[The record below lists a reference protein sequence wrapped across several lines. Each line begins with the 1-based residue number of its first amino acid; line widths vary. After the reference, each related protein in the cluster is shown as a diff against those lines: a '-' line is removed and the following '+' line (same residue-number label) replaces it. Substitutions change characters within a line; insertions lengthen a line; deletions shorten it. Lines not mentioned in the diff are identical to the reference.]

1 MKTVRICCG
10 TGCLANGSA
19 KVADEFERLIADGGI
34 EASVECDIKRT
45 GCNGF
50 CENGPLVTI
59 LPDEISY
66 YHVKV
71 SDVSEILEKTIKNGE
86 LINRLLYKNDK
97 GDFVKSQ
104 DENPFYAPQ
113 MKIALRNIGKIA
125 PSDIEDYI
133 AAGGYDG
140 LRKALSMTAEEII
153 EQIEISGLRG
163 RGGAGFPTGRKWRT
177 ALGYENFPKYVAC
190 NGDEGDP
197 GAFMDRSIL

>member
-19 KVADEFERLIADGGI
+19 KVADEFERLIADCGI
-34 EASVECDIKRT
+34 EAGVECDIKRT

-86 LINRLLYKNDK
+86 LINRLLYKNDN
-97 GDFVKSQ
+97 GEFVKSQ

-125 PSDIEDYI
+125 PSDIKDYI
-133 AAGGYDG
+133 AAAAMKD
-140 LRKALSMTAEEII
+140 
-153 EQIEISGLRG
+153 
-163 RGGAGFPTGRKWRT
+163 
-177 ALGYENFPKYVAC
+177 LGKHCP
-190 NGDEGDP
+190 
-197 GAFMDRSIL
+197 

>member
-19 KVADEFERLIADGGI
+19 KVADEFERLLAGSGLDA
-34 EASVECDIKRT
+34 EVVCDIKRT

-71 SDVSEILEKTIKNGE
+71 SDVKEILEKTILNGE
-86 LINRLLYKNDK
+86 LVNRLLYKNDK
-97 GDFVKSQ
+97 GEFVKSQ
-104 DENPFYAPQ
+104 NENPFYAPQ

-125 PSDIEDYI
+125 PSEIQDYI
-133 AAGGYDG
+133 AAGG
-140 LRKALSMTAEEII
+140 
-153 EQIEISGLRG
+153 
-163 RGGAGFPTGRKWRT
+163 
-177 ALGYENFPKYVAC
+177 
-190 NGDEGDP
+190 
-197 GAFMDRSIL
+197 